1 MDVRQAPA
9 VAVKR
14 IVDLRLGAGHE
25 VLPIVIAQ
33 NHPEIEALQ
42 EGVGLCK
49 FVLEG
54 GIVHRVH
61 PVGLDVIA

>member
-1 MDVRQAPA
+1 MSVRQAPA
-9 VAVKR
+9 IAVER
-14 IVDLRLGAGHE
+14 VIDLRLRAGQE

-42 EGVGLCK
+42 AGVGRFK

-61 PVGLDVIA
+61 PVGIEVIA